1 MQGRGGDSGFGD
13 CRAGVGRVLNVFT
26 MFNDEV
32 TREEGEGFAELGEKL
47 TTDEIADGLF
57 FFVVGV
63 DFNFKLVVLIDV
75 SF

>member
-1 MQGRGGDSGFGD
+1 M
-13 CRAGVGRVLNVFT
+13 LNVFT

-47 TTDEIADGLF
+47 TTDKVADGLF

-63 DFNFKLVVLIDV
+63 DVNFKLVGLIDMLV
-75 SF
+75 FNLDKHL